1 MVKLGVVGLG
11 VIGKAVVEAADAG
24 RIPVQVPVASTRTP
38 ANVETFLAALRNPP
52 VLADIDAVVHGSDIV
67 LEAAGA
73 ALVEPICRAALPLGK
88 EVIVTSIGALLERE
102 DLVEMAEAGGGR
114 IYAPSC
120 AIIGLDG
127 LRAAREG
134 RLDSV
139 TMTTR
144 KPPAGLAGAPYVVEQ
159 GIDLARI
166 KSPEVIFEGDVLEA
180 CRGFPANVN
189 VSAAVALAGI
199 GPRKT
204 RIRIFCDPEIERNI
218 HEVEA
223 VGAHGRF
230 FFRIENVPSENY
242 RTGILTYLSV
252 LALMRER
259 ESALVIG
266 S

>member
-11 VIGKAVVEAADAG
+11 VIGKAVVKAADAG
-24 RIPVQVPVASTRTP
+24 RIPVQVPVATTRTP
-38 ANVETFLAALRNPP
+38 GKVASFLQGLRTPPAL
-52 VLADIDAVVHGSDIV
+52 SDIEGV
-67 LEAAGA
+67 VQGADVILEAAGVSTVA
-73 ALVEPICRAALPLGK
+73 PICEAALPLGK
-88 EVIVTSIGALLERE
+88 EVIITSIGALLDRE
-102 DLVEMAEAGGGR
+102 DLVALAERGGGR

-127 LRAAREG
+127 LKAAREG

-144 KPPAGLAGAPYVVEQ
+144 KPPASLAGAPYVVEQ

-166 KSPEVIFEGDVLEA
+166 QAPEVIFEGDVLEA

-199 GPRKT
+199 GPRRT
-204 RIRIFCDPEIERNI
+204 RIRIFCDPTIQRNI

-230 FFRIENVPSENY
+230 FFRIENVPSENH
-242 RTGILTYLSV
+242 RTGIMTYLSV

-266 S
+266 T